1 MRGRMRRP
9 PVYIIAEA
17 GVNHNGD
24 MVLARRLVDA
34 ASAAGADAVKFQT
47 FRAEEIVTAGAQKA
61 DYQKKSSGADESQ
74 FSMLKRLELDA
85 DAHRDL
91 LAHCKEAGIHFL
103 STPFDAHSLDMLLK
117 LGLPAIKI
125 PSGEITNL
133 PYLRHAGAKGKRI
146 ILSTGMCTL
155 DEVRQAVD
163 ALAAAGMP
171 AQDITLLH
179 CNTQYPTP
187 LEDANLLAMRTLQ
200 EAFPECGV
208 GYSDHTAGITCPMAA
223 AALGATVVEKHFTLD
238 RNMDGPD
245 HAASIEPDELAA
257 MVRFIRE
264 TEQALGS
271 GDKSPSPSERDNILI
286 ARRFLVADRPI
297 AKGEPFTED
306 NMAARRT
313 GRGGISPMRWDEII
327 GTPAT
332 RDYEPGEVI
341 EQ

>member
-1 MRGRMRRP
+1 MRRS

-24 MVLARRLVDA
+24 MALAHRLVDA
-34 ASAAGADAVKFQT
+34 AAAAGADAVKFQT
-47 FRAEEIVTAGAQKA
+47 FRAEEIVTGSAQKA
-61 DYQKKSSGADESQ
+61 GYQKETSGADETQ
-74 FSMLKRLELDA
+74 FAMLKRLELDQ

-91 LAHCKEAGIHFL
+91 LARCRDAGIDFL
-103 STPFDAHSLDMLLK
+103 STPFDAKSLDMLLG

-133 PYLRHAGAKGKRI
+133 PYLRHAGSKGKRI
-146 ILSTGMCTL
+146 ILSTGMCTT

-163 ALAAAGMP
+163 ALVSAGTDKS
-171 AQDITLLH
+171 AITLLH

-187 LEDANLLAMRTLQ
+187 FEDANLLAMRTLQ
-200 EAFPECGV
+200 DAFPECSV
-208 GYSDHTAGITCPMAA
+208 GYSDHTPGITCPIAA
-223 AALGATVVEKHFTLD
+223 TALGATVVEKHFTLD

-257 MVRFIRE
+257 MVRGIRE
-264 TEQALGS
+264 TELALGS
-271 GDKSPSPSERDNILI
+271 GDKAPSPSERGNILI

-297 AKGEPFTED
+297 ARGEAFTAD
-306 NMAARRT
+306 NLAARRT
-313 GRGGISPMRWDEII
+313 GCGGISPMRWDEIV
-327 GTPAT
+327 GTTAT

-341 EQ
+341 EP

>member
-1 MRGRMRRP
+1 MQRL

-24 MVLARRLVDA
+24 MALAHRLVDVA
-34 ASAAGADAVKFQT
+34 AEAGADAVKFQT
-47 FRAEEIVTAGAQKA
+47 FRAEEIVTGGAQKA
-61 DYQKKSSGADESQ
+61 AYQKETSGADETQ
-74 FSMLKRLELDA
+74 LTMLKRLELDV

-91 LAHCKEAGIHFL
+91 LAHCREADIDFL
-103 STPFDAHSLDMLLK
+103 STPFDADSLDMLLQ

-146 ILSTGMCTL
+146 IQSTGMCTT

-163 ALAAAGMP
+163 VLASAGTPP
-171 AQDITLLH
+171 ASVTLLH

-200 EAFPECGV
+200 EAFPECSV
-208 GYSDHTAGITCPMAA
+208 GYSDHTQGITCPIAA
-223 AALGATVVEKHFTLD
+223 TALGATVVEKHFTLD

-257 MVRFIRE
+257 MVKSIRE
-264 TEQALGS
+264 AEQALGS
-271 GDKSPSPSERDNILI
+271 GDKTPSPSERDNIMV

-297 AKGEPFTED
+297 AQGAPFTAD
-306 NMAARRT
+306 NLAARRT
-313 GRGGISPMRWDEII
+313 GCGGISPMRLDELI

-332 RDYEPGEVI
+332 KDYEPGEAI
-341 EQ
+341 EP